1 MTFDNTDDNN
11 ISSLNIYPNPSRGK
25 LYIEFDIFEDDDFK
39 ISIIDAVGNA
49 ILIEEKQNY
58 IKKFGKNAE
67 DTGSSEAQIAILT
80 HRIRELTDHVKTHK
94 KDHHTRR
101 GLVQLVSKR
110 KRLLKYLMRSN
121 AESYVNL
128 IKELSIR
135 G

>member
-1 MTFDNTDDNN
+1 MPIT
-11 ISSLNIYPNPSRGK
+11 
-25 LYIEFDIFEDDDFK
+25 IED
-39 ISIIDAVGNA
+39 
-49 ILIEEKQNY
+49 KQKY

-67 DTGSSEAQIAILT
+67 DTGSSEVQIAILT
-80 HRIRELTDHVKTHK
+80 HRIRELTDHVKSHR

-101 GLVQLVSKR
+101 GSVQLVSKR
-110 KRLLKYLMRSN
+110 KKLLKYLMRSN

>member
-1 MTFDNTDDNN
+1 MPITN
-11 ISSLNIYPNPSRGK
+11 I
-25 LYIEFDIFEDDDFK
+25 
-39 ISIIDAVGNA
+39 
-49 ILIEEKQNY
+49 EKQDY
-58 IKKFGKNAE
+58 IKKFGKDSK
-67 DTGSSEAQIAILT
+67 DTGSSEVQVAILT
-80 HRIRELTDHVKTHK
+80 HRIRELTEHAKIHK

-110 KRLLKYLMRSN
+110 KKLLKYLMRSS